1 MPKKL
6 ALETLSDK
14 AYLEIRKALMT
25 GRFAP
30 GDALVIRTLAD
41 TYGISATPIRD
52 ALQRLVAEKSLE
64 ALANRTI
71 AVPHLTADRFV
82 ELRRIRMALEG
93 LAAELAVANLGA
105 KDVQRLEGLIAEM
118 DDDIAGNDV
127 RSYLAHNKLFH
138 FGLYSRANSPLML
151 ELIENLWARVGP
163 FLNSLFES
171 SHYLPHANEHHRRI
185 VAAVRQHNGLNVRR
199 ALVRDIDAAA
209 DALMRKLGSASEQPQ

>member
-71 AVPHLTADRFV
+71 AVPHLTAARFV

-105 KDVQRLEGLIAEM
+105 KDVQRLDGLIADM
-118 DDDIAGNDV
+118 DQDIASNDV

-171 SHYLPHANEHHRRI
+171 SHYLPHANDHHRRI
-185 VAAVRQHNGLNVRR
+185 VAAARQHNGVNVRR

-209 DALMRKLGSASEQPQ
+209 DALMRKLGSHNEVG